1 MLGNSNLAANGTAT
15 YSTNALSLGSHNI
28 SAAFQANT
36 NFTTS
41 GASVTQVVGQAVG
54 GFTITANPPT
64 PFIKGAGTTTFQVT
78 VNSNGAFAGQVAL
91 SCAGLPNDATCTFA
105 TPTVTL
111 TSGSSV
117 TTTMTV
123 TTTVADA
130 KLEAP
135 GAFHGNPAD
144 LAPFTV
150 ATIFPAELTGFGVL
164 FAGLRRRKT
173 LGTQKMR
180 LLLMIVFT
188 LGILGLVG
196 CGCPSTAFHSYSIN
210 ITGTSLTFPAPAQT
224 ISVLLSVGQ

>member
-1 MLGNSNLAANGTAT
+1 
-15 YSTNALSLGSHNI
+15 
-28 SAAFQANT
+28 
-36 NFTTS
+36 
-41 GASVTQVVGQAVG
+41 
-54 GFTITANPPT
+54 
-64 PFIKGAGTTTFQVT
+64 
-78 VNSNGAFAGQVAL
+78 
-91 SCAGLPNDATCTFA
+91 
-105 TPTVTL
+105 
-111 TSGSSV
+111 
-117 TTTMTV
+117 MTV

-150 ATIFPAELTGFGVL
+150 ATIFPAELTGLGVL

-210 ITGTSLTFPAPAQT
+210 ITGTSLSFPGSCPDNLSPSLRRSITGAPQPHPAESSCAPRNR
-224 ISVLLSVGQ
+224 SVTALGRQN